1 MGYRFLDDYNPR
13 KETKKKQQNGAL
25 SAPRSGN
32 SLNPFAANNKKP
44 SGAATGGAQTVT
56 AGRTTRGTA
65 LGGSAVTPV
74 QIPKLTVPK
83 LTKATTAQK
92 TAPVKAPQQLKLPT
106 IQAFGAGDYTRAGKA
121 MDRAAKTVK
130 AGAVN
135 AAAGAVEIAG
145 QFRPTTGQQSMGQFS
160 GFGDLGRAVRENRT
174 TGTDINESIRR
185 QEQQRRVR
193 QKQSQQNIFAAA
205 DRLTEKGQQYE
216 REAKQGLG
224 TVGQFLV
231 DMGVTGTQM
240 AGDALV
246 NLILPGGGLAVMG
259 MRSYGQAAGE
269 ARRQGKSEQQQ
280 FLAGLKSAGIEV
292 FTEKMFGAFSKVYGG
307 AAADELVEKL
317 VSKMTGNATG
327 QALLTWIING
337 VGEGVEEVT
346 SDLLNPLADRLLRLD
361 DGKGGIY
368 STEDLAQWG
377 YDFLL
382 GAAMGIVGGSVQLA
396 RGVRQGQAQTAE
408 GRYYDDLRRNGLG
421 SANAAGNARRASAA
435 MGRIMP
441 TGDGAAAVNQLRM
454 PTLTNAQGRTYEQR
468 MAWQQIP
475 ETQRA
480 AFDEA
485 QRIAQRFGAQ
495 VTVNQ
500 QEGVNGSYREG
511 VISLNPNAAN
521 PVRQTLIHELTH
533 HMESSG
539 LYREFS
545 RMAMQYVAE
554 DMGAD
559 VDSLRHAVAADYA
572 QNGVT
577 LDEDGANREIVAKFA
592 EEKLF
597 TDEATVR
604 RLLAEDRNLFQRIYD
619 WIRDALGKLTG
630 TSEENFLREAEKL
643 YAKALREA
651 TAETGRGAQMLF
663 AGVNA
668 RTANMQTLARA
679 EAIEADGMAAEDI
692 RRETGWFRGMD
703 GKWRFEI
710 DDSAMQYD
718 RQGVTQN
725 PDVQR
730 KRQLEEKLLYGQL
743 TQDEANELRALT
755 EATRGVPGPRT
766 LGDYLQHD
774 ALFEA
779 YPELRD
785 AAVVFEKT
793 EPGVNGY
800 YNARTDTIVL
810 SDKLRGAPENTLV
823 HEIQHVIQRAEEF
836 SRGSTPEYW
845 AARDYETGEITQAL
859 EQEYNQVLHGLDS
872 KTRNKYLRY
881 QEVNRMMENLENA
894 EEGTP
899 AAKKYVEL
907 ENISDRLYTELWGI
921 PEFRRLLDLKRQ
933 IDTPKEVYDRFYR
946 NTAGEIEARD
956 AAARRGYNAEQRRQ
970 LRPDLGNEAT
980 VFAEGNG
987 TAYDINPFHRDAVD
1001 QWNQE
1006 GRPEGETFILGSTG
1020 PVLQGLGAIES
1031 DIYMQGDKI
1040 NRILQDHPEMT
1051 LEEIKRLPEILEDPV
1066 LVLKSKGSGRA
1077 GKTSRVVMFGT
1088 VRAQNGQPVM
1098 AVLDLRPYENGFL
1111 VTDMQKVNSS
1121 YTKKN
1126 PADFISSSEVL
1137 YADEKRA
1144 APLLRLTGLTL
1155 TSQQLLQ
1162 NGSVG
1167 SISYAGQDVN
1177 IEGTPFFDM
1186 TDRRQFS
1193 TGRGLNDMA
1202 AEQAGE
1208 NNNSPA
1214 QDAVY
1219 GRQRAGGT
1227 DIPLGVSA
1235 TQESSTIVS
1244 RTGEN
1249 SNPLSEILR
1258 GTKKGRVDA
1267 GEAMQK
1273 IGGEELARALDTGEY
1288 AADADGMLYRVKP
1301 EEHIDQRASYQVG
1314 SRKMNAF
1321 QFDHPELHPYY
1332 AEAAGELLYE
1342 LDNAQP
1348 GGEVIELPGNEP
1360 PFESRYIRTSR
1371 VATDR
1376 IAYLLD
1382 DQRLSY
1388 TDIEKAL
1395 HAIVE
1400 DRGQENFAAAKRVEL
1415 VLDNMLTNG
1424 YRAIYGENV
1433 APNAEYIRLKQDI
1446 PGAEGHQTLQAPRLT
1461 TYEQREAERRANEA
1475 TDRVNRLVNQIDDLT
1490 SAVERQAPTPA
1501 AEATPENTA
1510 RSDYMDALARDENVF
1525 TSDAYT
1531 LADRLYDLQLRRAQQ
1546 QEAPPERPAEQV
1558 AQEDLD
1564 ELAGMFTDQGN
1575 FFASREDRIR
1585 DTENMVADHTVTV
1598 DKTRREKAS
1607 EAWSYFYRKM
1617 VDAGH
1622 SVSKFAEAAGDP
1634 YLYQIYNQARA
1645 SSSAGVSMITDAQTN
1660 VNAQKVGESLNG
1672 IFSPIR
1678 AKGEDYYRT
1687 FQTYLF
1693 DLHNIDRMSLSQNK
1707 EAAVLEATAALNEFD
1722 ANHPEMRTST
1732 EAQLA
1737 RMTENLDPDVAEL
1750 AQEKMRLLRNVN
1762 RADAI
1767 KDKPVFSFDVTADVS
1782 RERARRAAQEHPE
1795 FEEYRQKVR
1804 TYIDNLM
1811 QYRVDSGLMTQA
1823 DADYLKRLYPNYVPT
1838 MRVGADQAGAGRDRN
1853 AVRVGRTVG
1862 RAEGGTANLVPLHEA
1877 LGRQTMKVVRE
1888 GSKNRFGQRL
1898 LDDFVRV
1905 GENSKAARYVQ
1916 EAHEYEH
1923 EFAPDTLDDM
1933 SQEQLTK
1940 DKTLTVFKDG
1950 KLWELT
1956 VDDTMF
1962 DALKALSPDA
1972 TESNAVTRAVRTAN
1986 NLFKALVTGYN
1997 PTFTIRNTVRDLQTA
2012 GLYTRD
2018 AAAFARNYPKALAEI
2033 KNNGEYWQMY
2043 KALGGSF
2050 SSVFDYNTGTVKEPK
2065 GKTAKL
2071 LAKVEALNMTME
2083 QAPRLAEFMS
2093 VVEKGGTSTE
2103 NLADA
2108 LYAAAD
2114 VTVNFG
2120 RAGTLGKV
2128 LNANYVPFLNPGIQG
2143 FDKLIRRVTE
2153 TKGGREWAK
2162 LIVRAAALGVAPTLL
2177 NSLLY
2182 HDDDEWDDLRDS
2194 DKDTNYLFKLG
2205 NGTWLKIP
2213 KGRELSLLGITADRI
2228 GDALRGEKVDLI
2240 ATINTMGNQVAPA
2253 NPLTSNIASA
2263 LFEAQLFDPSSPGRT
2278 WYGGDIENQRLQ
2290 SYAPGQRY
2298 DSSTDI
2304 FSKAVGGAL
2313 GISPKKLNYVLDQ
2326 YSGVVGDF
2334 LLPLLTPQ
2342 AERDPFSKA
2351 FTVDAVN
2358 SNRLSGDFYDEADAL
2373 TYAKNG
2379 GDATAGVVSRF
2390 WSKQQSACGDLY
2402 KQIRDVEASDLSDK
2416 EKRQKTRE
2424 LRAVIN
2430 GIQKNAMAVEDT
2442 YRAAVE
2448 KNLGKGMSADD
2459 AYRAANK
2466 ECFGA
2471 EYALQVYSKDVYEK
2485 AKSARSN
2492 GVSYDDYYTY
2502 YFGTKGLKAT
2512 DDTSVTTQ
2520 KFDWLQSSGMSV
2532 SAQAEI
2538 YFADMASDKV
2548 LQTQAELE
2556 ISSGITAEQFYQY
2569 KVASSGMTRK
2579 AEKMQAINSLD
2590 LTSAQKDAIYY
2601 AEGWAQSTIGQA
2613 PWRGG
2618 YSGGYSGGYASSRG
2632 GEYFSD
2638 GGGYERALA
2647 ALRRRGN
2654 EGQPQIAQ
2662 ATESDGYYRA
2672 LEALR
2677 ARQAGR

>member
-1 MGYRFLDDYNPR
+1 MGYRFLGDYEPQ
-13 KETKKKQQNGAL
+13 KGKKKNGAQT
-25 SAPRSGN
+25 APRSGN
-32 SLNPFAANNKKP
+32 SANPFAANQKKP
-44 SGAATGGAQTVT
+44 SAQATGAAQTAQNV
-56 AGRTTRGTA
+56 RTSRGTA

-74 QIPKLTVPK
+74 QMLKPTAPK
-83 LTKATTAQK
+83 LTKVSTPVQK
-92 TAPVKAPQQLKLPT
+92 TTQVQGQQLKLPN
-106 IQAFGAGDYTRAGKA
+106 IQAFGAGDYSRAGKTL
-121 MDRAAKTVK
+121 DRAAKAVK
-130 AGAVN
+130 AGALN
-135 AAAGAVEIAG
+135 SAGGFTEIAA
-145 QFRPTTGQQSMGQFS
+145 QFHPTTGEQSMGQFS
-160 GFGDLGRAVRENRT
+160 GFGDLGRAVRENREK
-174 TGTDINESIRR
+174 GTDINASIRQ
-185 QEQQRRVR
+185 QEEQRRAQR
-193 QKQSQQNIFAAA
+193 KQSQQKVFAAA

-216 REAKQGLG
+216 QEAKQGLG

-240 AGDALV
+240 AGDAIANLV
-246 NLILPGGGLAVMG
+246 LPGSGLAMMG

-269 ARRQGKSEQQQ
+269 ARKAGKSEQQQ

-307 AAADELVEKL
+307 AAADELIEKL
-317 VSKMTGNATG
+317 VGKMTGNMTG
-327 QALLTWIING
+327 QALLTWMING

-346 SDLLNPLADRLLRLD
+346 SDLLNPLADRLLGLD
-361 DGKGGIY
+361 DGTGPIW
-368 STEDLAQWG
+368 SVDDLAQWG

-382 GAAMGIVGGSVQLA
+382 GTAMGIVGGGTQLT
-396 RGVRQGQAQTAE
+396 RGVQQGRAQTAE
-408 GRYYDDLRRNGLG
+408 SRYYDDLLRNGLG
-421 SANAAGNARRASAA
+421 SAAAAKNARRASAA

-441 TGDGAAAVNQLRM
+441 ARDGLRM
-454 PTLTNAQGRTYEQR
+454 PQLTTYEQRQAEETQYSIRNTRTMPWNTQINSYFSGKLKSSDSLYLGTTGTDAASKLGVVDAPLYLPTSVITKAERDSRGSRSAHSLERGDILALDEELRNSAAVVYNPTRQSMVYLTTGKVSGKPLVVTAQVNTNLFGENAHKVTSIHNRESVAGLLQNLGADAVVLIKNNSELNRLLPGTEIQSLQLLANVELANNTVPQAQESVNRLKMPQLTDEQGRTYEER
-468 MAWQQIP
+468 VAWQQIP

-485 QRIAQRFGAQ
+485 QRIAQRFGAR
-495 VTVNQ
+495 VVVSQ
-500 QEGVNGSYREG
+500 QEGVNGSYRDG
-511 VISLNPNAAN
+511 VISLNPYAVN

-539 LYREFS
+539 LYGEF
-545 RMAMQYVAE
+545 RDMALRYVAE
-554 DMGAD
+554 NMGAD
-559 VDSLRHAVAADYA
+559 VDSVRQAVMADYA
-572 QNGVT
+572 RNGVA
-577 LDEDGANREIVAKFA
+577 LDEDGATREIVAKFA

-619 WIRDALGKLTG
+619 WIRDMAGRLTG
-630 TSEENFLREAEKL
+630 TSEESFLRSAERL
-643 YAKALREA
+643 YAKALRET
-651 TAETGRGAQMLF
+651 TAETGRGTQMLF
-663 AGVNA
+663 AGENA
-668 RTANMQTLARA
+668 RTANMQTLNRA
-679 EAIEADGMAAEDI
+679 QALEAGGAAAEDI

-710 DDSAMQYD
+710 DDSSMEYRAGGDARLLEESGYRRLD
-718 RQGVTQN
+718 ELTEKWVRNAEGRGEPLTAEELAESE
-725 PDVQR
+725 
-730 KRQLEEKLLYGQL
+730 QLESEYFDRVWTDEKY
-743 TQDEANELRALT
+743 ELADFLR
-755 EATRGVPGPRT
+755 
-766 LGDYLQHD
+766 HSS
-774 ALFEA
+774 LFEA
-779 YPELRD
+779 YPQLRH
-785 AAVVFEKT
+785 ASLVFEKT

-810 SDKLRGAPENTLV
+810 SDKLRGAPESTLV
-823 HEIQHVIQRAEEF
+823 HEIQHLIQRTEGFA
-836 SRGSTPEYW
+836 RGSTPEYW
-845 AARDYETGEITQAL
+845 AARDYETGEIIQAL
-859 EQEYNQVLHGLDS
+859 EQEYNQVLRSLDS
-872 KTRNKYLRY
+872 KTLNKYLRY
-881 QEVNRMMENLENA
+881 QEVNRAMENLESA

-899 AAKKYVEL
+899 AAEKYVQL
-907 ENISDRLYTELWGI
+907 DRISDQLYMELWDI
-921 PEFRRLLDLKRQ
+921 PEFKRLLDLKRQ
-933 IDTPKEVYDRFYR
+933 IDTPREVYDRFYR

-956 AAARRGYNAEQRRQ
+956 AATRRNYSAEQRR
-970 LRPDLGNEAT
+970 LRMPNLGNANT

-987 TAYDINPFHRDAVD
+987 TAYDINPFRRKAAQLSAIQQSNPFDPSLGAHTWIRSEGDILTYQEAIDNFGGVD
-1001 QWNQE
+1001 DVTPDFRAQDVQAALDSGYVTVYSSYPIEQGTFVTPSRMEAQSYAGE
-1006 GRPEGETFILGSTG
+1006 GRVYSKQVPLSDVAWLDEVQGQYTG
-1020 PVLQGLGAIES
+1020 PVEQVQ
-1031 DIYMQGDKI
+1031 Y
-1040 NRILQDHPEMT
+1040 
-1051 LEEIKRLPEILEDPV
+1051 
-1066 LVLKSKGSGRA
+1066 
-1077 GKTSRVVMFGT
+1077 
-1088 VRAQNGQPVM
+1088 
-1098 AVLDLRPYENGFL
+1098 
-1111 VTDMQKVNSS
+1111 
-1121 YTKKN
+1121 
-1126 PADFISSSEVL
+1126 
-1137 YADEKRA
+1137 
-1144 APLLRLTGLTL
+1144 
-1155 TSQQLLQ
+1155 
-1162 NGSVG
+1162 
-1167 SISYAGQDVN
+1167 
-1177 IEGTPFFDM
+1177 
-1186 TDRRQFS
+1186 S
-1193 TGRGLNDMA
+1193 TGRGL
-1202 AEQAGE
+1202 
-1208 NNNSPA
+1208 
-1214 QDAVY
+1214 
-1219 GRQRAGGT
+1219 
-1227 DIPLGVSA
+1227 
-1235 TQESSTIVS
+1235 
-1244 RTGEN
+1244 
-1249 SNPLSEILR
+1249 
-1258 GTKKGRVDA
+1258 
-1267 GEAMQK
+1267 
-1273 IGGEELARALDTGEY
+1273 
-1288 AADADGMLYRVKP
+1288 
-1301 EEHIDQRASYQVG
+1301 
-1314 SRKMNAF
+1314 
-1321 QFDHPELHPYY
+1321 
-1332 AEAAGELLYE
+1332 
-1342 LDNAQP
+1342 
-1348 GGEVIELPGNEP
+1348 
-1360 PFESRYIRTSR
+1360 
-1371 VATDR
+1371 
-1376 IAYLLD
+1376 
-1382 DQRLSY
+1382 
-1388 TDIEKAL
+1388 
-1395 HAIVE
+1395 
-1400 DRGQENFAAAKRVEL
+1400 
-1415 VLDNMLTNG
+1415 
-1424 YRAIYGENV
+1424 
-1433 APNAEYIRLKQDI
+1433 
-1446 PGAEGHQTLQAPRLT
+1446 
-1461 TYEQREAERRANEA
+1461 
-1475 TDRVNRLVNQIDDLT
+1475 DDLAG
-1490 SAVERQAPTPA
+1490 S
-1501 AEATPENTA
+1501 
-1510 RSDYMDALARDENVF
+1510 SDYLDALARDENMF

-1558 AQEDLD
+1558 AREDLD
-1564 ELAGMFTDQGN
+1564 EIAEMFTDQGN

-1585 DTENMVADHTVTV
+1585 ETENMVTDHTIEVG
-1598 DKTRREKAS
+1598 KSGKEKAT

-1622 SVSKFAEAAGDP
+1622 SVDKFAKAAGDP

-1672 IFSPIR
+1672 VFSPIR
-1678 AKGEDYYRT
+1678 AKGEDYYRA
-1687 FQTYLF
+1687 FQLYMF

-1737 RMTENLDPDVAEL
+1737 RMTESLDPDVAEL
-1750 AQEKMRLLRNVN
+1750 ARERMQLLRNIN
-1762 RADAI
+1762 KADAI

-1782 RERARRAAQEHPE
+1782 QERARRAVQEHPE
-1795 FEEYRQKVR
+1795 FEQYRQQVR

-1838 MRVGADQAGAGRDRN
+1838 MRKGGEQTGTGRDRN
-1853 AVRVGRTVG
+1853 AVRIGRTVG
-1862 RAEGGTANLVPLHEA
+1862 RAEGGTADLVPLHEA

-1905 GENSKAARYVQ
+1905 GENSPAARYVQ

-1923 EFAPDTLDDM
+1923 EFTPDTLDDM
-1933 SQEQLTK
+1933 SREQLTK

-1972 TESNAVTRAVRTAN
+1972 AESNAVTRTIRTAN

-2018 AAAFARNYPKALAEI
+2018 AVAFARNYPKALAEI

-2065 GKTAKL
+2065 GRTAKL
-2071 LAKVEALNMTME
+2071 MAKIEALNMAME
-2083 QAPRLAEFMS
+2083 QAPRLAEFMG

-2120 RAGTLGKV
+2120 RSGTLGKV

-2162 LIVRAAALGVAPTLL
+2162 LAVRAVALGVAPTLL

-2228 GDALRGEKVDLI
+2228 GDVIRGDDVDLI

-2342 AERDPFSKA
+2342 AERGMFSKA
-2351 FTVDAVN
+2351 FTVDAVT
-2358 SNRLSGDFYDEADAL
+2358 SNRLSGDFYDESDAL

-2379 GDATAGVVSRF
+2379 GDETAAVVSRF
-2390 WSKQQSACGDLY
+2390 WSKQQSACSDLY
-2402 KQIRDVEASDLSDK
+2402 KQIREVEASDLSDR

-2424 LRAVIN
+2424 LKALVN

-2448 KNLGKGMSADD
+2448 KNLQKGMDTDD
-2459 AYRAANK
+2459 AYRTANK
-2466 ECFGA
+2466 DCFGA

-2485 AKSARSN
+2485 AKNAKSN

-2520 KFDWLQSSGMSV
+2520 KFAFLQSSGMDLTS
-2532 SAQAEI
+2532 QAEI

-2569 KVASSGMTRK
+2569 KVASSGMTKK
-2579 AEKMQAINSLD
+2579 AEKMQAINSLN

-2618 YSGGYSGGYASSRG
+2618 YSGGYTASGSGSGGNP
-2632 GEYFSD
+2632 FT
-2638 GGGYERALA
+2638 RA
-2647 ALRRRGN
+2647 RTGSN
-2654 EGQPQIAQ
+2654 PF
-2662 ATESDGYYRA
+2662 
-2672 LEALR
+2672 LR
-2677 ARQAGR
+2677 ARGAANTGGTAQNPFTRARSQNSGQTVQNNPFLRARGNG

>member
-1 MGYRFLDDYNPR
+1 MGYRFLGDYEPQ
-13 KETKKKQQNGAL
+13 KGKKKNGAQT
-25 SAPRSGN
+25 APRSGN
-32 SLNPFAANNKKP
+32 SVNPFAANQKKP
-44 SGAATGGAQTVT
+44 SAQATGAAQTAQNV
-56 AGRTTRGTA
+56 RTSRGTA

-74 QIPKLTVPK
+74 QMLKPTAPK
-83 LTKATTAQK
+83 LTKVSTPVQK
-92 TAPVKAPQQLKLPT
+92 TTPVQSQQLKLPN
-106 IQAFGAGDYTRAGKA
+106 IQAFGAGDYSRAGKTL
-121 MDRAAKTVK
+121 DRAAKAVK
-130 AGAVN
+130 AGALN
-135 AAAGAVEIAG
+135 SAAGFTEIAA
-145 QFRPTTGQQSMGQFS
+145 QFHPTTGEQSMGQFS
-160 GFGDLGRAVRENRT
+160 GFGDLGRAVRENREK
-174 TGTDINESIRR
+174 GTDINASIRK
-185 QEQQRRVR
+185 QEEQRRAQR
-193 QKQSQQNIFAAA
+193 KQSQQKMFAAA

-216 REAKQGLG
+216 QEAKKGLG

-240 AGDALV
+240 AGDAIANLV
-246 NLILPGGGLAVMG
+246 LPGSGLAMMG

-269 ARRQGKSEQQQ
+269 ARKAGKSEQQQ

-307 AAADELVEKL
+307 AAADELIEKL
-317 VSKMTGNATG
+317 VGKMTGNMTG
-327 QALLTWIING
+327 QALLTWMING

-346 SDLLNPLADRLLRLD
+346 SDLLNPLADRLLGLD
-361 DGKGGIY
+361 DGTGPIWPVD
-368 STEDLAQWG
+368 DLAQWG

-382 GAAMGIVGGSVQLA
+382 GTAMGIVGGGTQLA
-396 RGVRQGQAQTAE
+396 RGVQQGRAQTAE
-408 GRYYDDLRRNGLG
+408 SRYYDDLLRNGLG
-421 SANAAGNARRASAA
+421 SAAAAENARRASDA
-435 MGRIMP
+435 MGRVMP
-441 TGDGAAAVNQLRM
+441 ARDGLRM
-454 PTLTNAQGRTYEQR
+454 PQLTTYEQRQAANQQADTLYIRKRRTRKSQDTMPDAVESAAPVINVRDELPLSSSFANTNVPQSGTGVNTQGMQNGGEYAANRLRMPQLTDEQGRTYEER
-468 MAWQQIP
+468 VAWQQIP
-475 ETQRA
+475 EAQRA

-485 QRIAQRFGAQ
+485 QRIAQRFGAR
-495 VTVNQ
+495 VVVSQ
-500 QEGVNGSYREG
+500 QEGVNGSYRDG
-511 VISLNPNAAN
+511 VISLNPYAVN

-539 LYREFS
+539 LYGEF
-545 RMAMQYVAE
+545 RDMALRYVAE
-554 DMGAD
+554 NMGAD
-559 VDSLRHAVAADYA
+559 VNSVRQAVMTDYA
-572 QNGVT
+572 RSGVA
-577 LDEDGANREIVAKFA
+577 LDEDGATREIVAKFA

-597 TDEATVR
+597 TDETTVR

-619 WIRDALGKLTG
+619 WIRDMAGRLTG
-630 TSEENFLREAEKL
+630 TSEESFLRSAEKL
-643 YAKALREA
+643 YAKALRET
-651 TAETGRGAQMLF
+651 TAETGRGTQMLF
-663 AGVNA
+663 AGENA
-668 RTANMQTLARA
+668 RTANMQTLNRA
-679 EAIEADGMAAEDI
+679 QALEAGGAAAEDI

-710 DDSAMQYD
+710 DDSAMEYRAD
-718 RQGVTQN
+718 GDARL
-725 PDVQR
+725 
-730 KRQLEEKLLYGQL
+730 LEESGYRRL
-743 TQDEANELRALT
+743 DELT
-755 EATRGVPGPRT
+755 EKWVRNAEGRGEPLTAEELAENERLENEYFDRAWEEKYELADFLRHSG
-766 LGDYLQHD
+766 
-774 ALFEA
+774 LFEA
-779 YPELRD
+779 YPKLRHTSL
-785 AAVVFEKT
+785 VFERT
-793 EPGVNGY
+793 DSGVNGY

-810 SDKLRGAPENTLV
+810 SDKLRGAPESTLV
-823 HEIQHVIQRAEEF
+823 HEIQHVIQRAEGF

-845 AARDYETGEITQAL
+845 AARDYETGEITQSL
-859 EQEYNQVLHGLDS
+859 EQEYNQVLRGLDS
-872 KTRNKYLRY
+872 KTLNKYLRY
-881 QEVNRMMENLENA
+881 QEVNRAMENLENA

-899 AAKKYVEL
+899 AAEKYVQL
-907 ENISDRLYTELWGI
+907 DRISDQLYMELWDI
-921 PEFRRLLDLKRQ
+921 PEFKRLLDLKRQ
-933 IDTPKEVYDRFYR
+933 IDTPREVYDRFYR

-956 AAARRGYNAEQRRQ
+956 AANRRGYDAEQRR
-970 LRPDLGNEAT
+970 LRMPNLGNANT
-980 VFAEGNG
+980 VFVEGAVSESLSGNVARIETGANG
-987 TAYDINPFHRDAVD
+987 MRYWNDQAYRARAAGRNVMSDYGHAMFADDPSHVEAYGSDYYSVFLSDLTDINDLKPRIAEQWEQDKARGMLPYDVEQTLGELDGTQVAEAFDPVDIVDGANAWDNGELMTWAFRSGVFDDVDGVKTADGAVVWNEGLVRKTAVD
-1001 QWNQE
+1001 GDLFGNDTHM
-1006 GRPEGETFILGSTG
+1006 GRT
-1020 PVLQGLGAIES
+1020 Q
-1031 DIYMQGDKI
+1031 Y
-1040 NRILQDHPEMT
+1040 
-1051 LEEIKRLPEILEDPV
+1051 
-1066 LVLKSKGSGRA
+1066 
-1077 GKTSRVVMFGT
+1077 
-1088 VRAQNGQPVM
+1088 
-1098 AVLDLRPYENGFL
+1098 
-1111 VTDMQKVNSS
+1111 
-1121 YTKKN
+1121 
-1126 PADFISSSEVL
+1126 
-1137 YADEKRA
+1137 
-1144 APLLRLTGLTL
+1144 
-1155 TSQQLLQ
+1155 
-1162 NGSVG
+1162 
-1167 SISYAGQDVN
+1167 
-1177 IEGTPFFDM
+1177 
-1186 TDRRQFS
+1186 S
-1193 TGRGLNDMA
+1193 TGR
-1202 AEQAGE
+1202 
-1208 NNNSPA
+1208 
-1214 QDAVY
+1214 
-1219 GRQRAGGT
+1219 R
-1227 DIPLGVSA
+1227 
-1235 TQESSTIVS
+1235 
-1244 RTGEN
+1244 
-1249 SNPLSEILR
+1249 
-1258 GTKKGRVDA
+1258 
-1267 GEAMQK
+1267 
-1273 IGGEELARALDTGEY
+1273 
-1288 AADADGMLYRVKP
+1288 
-1301 EEHIDQRASYQVG
+1301 
-1314 SRKMNAF
+1314 
-1321 QFDHPELHPYY
+1321 
-1332 AEAAGELLYE
+1332 
-1342 LDNAQP
+1342 
-1348 GGEVIELPGNEP
+1348 
-1360 PFESRYIRTSR
+1360 
-1371 VATDR
+1371 
-1376 IAYLLD
+1376 LD
-1382 DQRLSY
+1382 DLAGS
-1388 TDIEKAL
+1388 
-1395 HAIVE
+1395 
-1400 DRGQENFAAAKRVEL
+1400 
-1415 VLDNMLTNG
+1415 
-1424 YRAIYGENV
+1424 
-1433 APNAEYIRLKQDI
+1433 
-1446 PGAEGHQTLQAPRLT
+1446 
-1461 TYEQREAERRANEA
+1461 
-1475 TDRVNRLVNQIDDLT
+1475 
-1490 SAVERQAPTPA
+1490 
-1501 AEATPENTA
+1501 
-1510 RSDYMDALARDENVF
+1510 SDYMDALARDENMF

-1558 AQEDLD
+1558 AREDLD
-1564 ELAGMFTDQGN
+1564 EIAEMFTDQGN

-1585 DTENMVADHTVTV
+1585 ETENMVTDHTIEVG
-1598 DKTRREKAS
+1598 KSRKEKAT

-1622 SVSKFAEAAGDP
+1622 SVDKFAKAAGDP

-1672 IFSPIR
+1672 VFSPIR
-1678 AKGEDYYRT
+1678 AKGEDYYRA
-1687 FQTYLF
+1687 FQLYMF

-1737 RMTENLDPDVAEL
+1737 RMTESLDPDVAEL
-1750 AQEKMRLLRNVN
+1750 ARERMQLLRNIN
-1762 RADAI
+1762 KADAI

-1782 RERARRAAQEHPE
+1782 QERARRAVQEHPE
-1795 FEEYRQKVR
+1795 FEQYRQQVR

-1838 MRVGADQAGAGRDRN
+1838 MRKGGEQTGTGRDRN
-1853 AVRVGRTVG
+1853 AVRIGRTVG
-1862 RAEGGTANLVPLHEA
+1862 RAEGGTADLVPLHEA

-1905 GENSKAARYVQ
+1905 GENSPAARYVQ

-1923 EFAPDTLDDM
+1923 EFTPDTLDDM
-1933 SQEQLTK
+1933 SREQLTK

-1972 TESNAVTRAVRTAN
+1972 AESNAVTRTIRTAN

-2018 AAAFARNYPKALAEI
+2018 AVAFARNYPKALAEI

-2065 GKTAKL
+2065 GRTAKL
-2071 LAKVEALNMTME
+2071 MAKIEALNMAME
-2083 QAPRLAEFMS
+2083 QAPRLAEFMG

-2120 RAGTLGKV
+2120 RSGTLGKV

-2162 LIVRAAALGVAPTLL
+2162 LAVRAVALGVAPTLL

-2228 GDALRGEKVDLI
+2228 GDVIRGDDVDLI

-2342 AERDPFSKA
+2342 AERGMFSKA
-2351 FTVDAVN
+2351 FTVDAVT
-2358 SNRLSGDFYDEADAL
+2358 SNRLSGDFYDESDAL

-2379 GDATAGVVSRF
+2379 GDETAAVVSRF
-2390 WSKQQSACGDLY
+2390 WSKQQSACSDLY
-2402 KQIRDVEASDLSDK
+2402 KQIREVEASDLSDR

-2424 LRAVIN
+2424 LKALVN

-2448 KNLGKGMSADD
+2448 KNLQKGMDTDD
-2459 AYRAANK
+2459 AYRTANK
-2466 ECFGA
+2466 DCFGA

-2485 AKSARSN
+2485 AKNAKSN

-2520 KFDWLQSSGMSV
+2520 KFAFLQSSGMDLTS
-2532 SAQAEI
+2532 QAEI

-2569 KVASSGMTRK
+2569 KVASSGMTKK
-2579 AEKMQAINSLD
+2579 AEKMQAINSLN

-2618 YSGGYSGGYASSRG
+2618 YSGGYTSSGTGGNPFTRARTGSNPFLRTSSGTANIG
-2632 GEYFSD
+2632 GTAQNPFT
-2638 GGGYERALA
+2638 RA
-2647 ALRRRGN
+2647 RSQN
-2654 EGQPQIAQ
+2654 SGQTVQSNPF
-2662 ATESDGYYRA
+2662 
-2672 LEALR
+2672 LR
-2677 ARQAGR
+2677 ARGNG

>member
-1 MGYRFLDDYNPR
+1 MGYRFLDDYDPR

-44 SGAATGGAQTVT
+44 SGTPAGGAQTAA

-74 QIPKLTVPK
+74 RMPKLTVPK
-83 LTKATTAQK
+83 LIKTTTAQK

-121 MDRAAKTVK
+121 MDRAAKASDRAAKTM
-130 AGAVN
+130 
-135 AAAGAVEIAG
+135 AAGASHFGSALAEMFGAAT
-145 QFRPTTGQQSMGQFS
+145 PTTGQQSMGQFS
-160 GFGDLGRAVRENRT
+160 GFGDLGRAVRENRAN
-174 TGTDINESIRR
+174 GTDINESIRR
-185 QEQQRRVR
+185 QEQRRRVR

-246 NLILPGGGLAVMG
+246 NLILPGGGLAMMG

-269 ARRQGKSEQQQ
+269 ARRQGKNEQQQ

-327 QALLTWIING
+327 QALLTWIVNG

-408 GRYYDDLRRNGLG
+408 GRYYGDLRRNGPG
-421 SANAAGNARRASAA
+421 SANAADNARRASAA

-441 TGDGAAAVNQLRM
+441 TGDGMTVNQLRV
-454 PTLTNAQGRTYEQR
+454 PTLTDAQGRTYEQR

-495 VTVNQ
+495 VTVSQ
-500 QEGVNGSYREG
+500 QEGANGSYREG
-511 VISLNPNAAN
+511 VISLNPNAVN

-539 LYREFS
+539 LYSEFS

-559 VDSLRHAVAADYA
+559 VDSLRQAVVTDYA

-592 EEKLF
+592 EERLF
-597 TDEATVR
+597 TDGATVR

-651 TAETGRGAQMLF
+651 TAETGRGTQMLF

-679 EAIEADGMAAEDI
+679 EALEAGGMAAEDI

-710 DDSAMQYD
+710 DDSAMRYD

-730 KRQLEEKLLYGQL
+730 KHQLEEKLLYGQL
-743 TQDEANELRALT
+743 TQEEANELRALT

-766 LGDYLQHD
+766 LGDYIRHD

-779 YPELRD
+779 YPELRN
-785 AAVVFEKT
+785 AAVVFEET
-793 EPGVNGY
+793 EPGTNGY
-800 YNARTDTIVL
+800 YNAGQNTIVL
-810 SDKLRGAPENTLV
+810 NSKLRRAPESTLV
-823 HEIQHVIQRAEEF
+823 HEIQHVIQRAEGF

-845 AARDYETGEITQAL
+845 AARDYETGEVTQSL
-859 EQEYNQVLHGLDS
+859 DWDYDRVLRSLDS
-872 KTRNKYLRY
+872 ETRNKYLRY

-899 AAKKYVEL
+899 AAEKYVQL
-907 ENISDRLYTELWGI
+907 DRISDQLYTELWDI
-921 PEFRRLLDLKRQ
+921 PEFKRLLDLKRQ
-933 IDTPKEVYDRFYR
+933 IDTPREVYDRFYR

-956 AAARRGYNAEQRRQ
+956 AANRRSYSAEQRR
-970 LRPDLGNEAT
+970 LRMPNLGNANT

-987 TAYDINPFHRDAVD
+987 TAYDINPFRRKAAQLSAIQQSNPFDPSLGAHTWIRSEGDILTYQEAIDNFGGVD
-1001 QWNQE
+1001 DVTPDFRAQDVQAALDSGYVTVYSSYPIEQGTFVTPSRMEAQSYAGE
-1006 GRPEGETFILGSTG
+1006 GRVYSKQVPLSDVAWLDEVQGQYTG
-1020 PVLQGLGAIES
+1020 PVGQ
-1031 DIYMQGDKI
+1031 
-1040 NRILQDHPEMT
+1040 
-1051 LEEIKRLPEILEDPV
+1051 
-1066 LVLKSKGSGRA
+1066 
-1077 GKTSRVVMFGT
+1077 
-1088 VRAQNGQPVM
+1088 AQ
-1098 AVLDLRPYENGFL
+1098 Y
-1111 VTDMQKVNSS
+1111 
-1121 YTKKN
+1121 
-1126 PADFISSSEVL
+1126 
-1137 YADEKRA
+1137 
-1144 APLLRLTGLTL
+1144 
-1155 TSQQLLQ
+1155 
-1162 NGSVG
+1162 
-1167 SISYAGQDVN
+1167 
-1177 IEGTPFFDM
+1177 
-1186 TDRRQFS
+1186 S
-1193 TGRGLNDMA
+1193 TGRGLDDIT

-1219 GRQRAGGT
+1219 SRQRAGGT
-1227 DIPLGVSA
+1227 DIPLGISA
-1235 TQESSTIVS
+1235 TQESGTIVS
-1244 RTGEN
+1244 RAGEN
-1249 SNPLSEILR
+1249 SNPLSEILQ

-1360 PFESRYIRTSR
+1360 PFEPRYIRTSR

-1400 DRGQENFAAAKRVEL
+1400 DKGQENFAAAKRVEL
-1415 VLDNMLTNG
+1415 VLDSMLTNG
-1424 YRAIYGENV
+1424 YRAIYGESV
-1433 APNAEYIRLKQDI
+1433 APNAEYIRLKQEI
-1446 PGAEGHQTLQAPRLT
+1446 PGAEGRQTLQAPRLT
-1461 TYEQREAERRANEA
+1461 TYEQREAERRGNE
-1475 TDRVNRLVNQIDDLT
+1475 TPNRVDRLVNQIDDLT
-1490 SAVERQAPTPA
+1490 AAAERAPSPA
-1501 AEATPENTA
+1501 AEAAPENA
-1510 RSDYMDALARDENVF
+1510 AHSDYMDALARDENVF

-1585 DTENMVADHTVTV
+1585 NTENMVADHTVTA

-1622 SVSKFAEAAGDP
+1622 SISKFAEAAGDP

-1660 VNAQKVGESLNG
+1660 VNAQRVGESLNG

-1678 AKGEDYYRT
+1678 ARGEDYYRT

-1722 ANHPEMRTST
+1722 ANHPEMCTST

-1737 RMTENLDPDVAEL
+1737 RMTESLDPDVAEL

-1838 MRVGADQAGAGRDRN
+1838 MRVGTDQAGAGRDRN

-1923 EFAPDTLDDM
+1923 EFAPDAMDDM

-1940 DKTLTVFKDG
+1940 DKTLTVFKEG

-2018 AAAFARNYPKALAEI
+2018 AAAFVRNYPKALTEI

-2050 SSVFDYNTGTVKEPK
+2050 SSVFDYNTGTVREPK

-2153 TKGGREWAK
+2153 TKGGKEWAK

-2358 SNRLSGDFYDEADAL
+2358 SNRLGGDFYDEADAL

-2379 GDATAGVVSRF
+2379 GDKTAGVVSRF
-2390 WSKQQSACGDLY
+2390 WSKQQSACADLY

-2424 LRAVIN
+2424 LKAVIN
-2430 GIQKNAMAVEDT
+2430 GIQKNAMAVEET

-2448 KNLGKGMSADD
+2448 KNLQKGMDADD

-2466 ECFGA
+2466 ECFGS

-2485 AKSARSN
+2485 AESARSN

-2618 YSGGYSGGYASSRG
+2618 HSGGYAG
-2632 GEYFSD
+2632 GYAS
-2638 GGGYERALA
+2638 GGGGNPF
-2647 ALRRRGN
+2647 LRGSGTFSTASTGKGN
-2654 EGQPQIAQ
+2654 PFLKGAGQGTSQTVKSNPF
-2662 ATESDGYYRA
+2662 
-2672 LEALR
+2672 LR
-2677 ARQAGR
+2677 

>member
-1 MGYRFLDDYNPR
+1 MGYRFLDDYDPQ
-13 KETKKKQQNGAL
+13 KEKEKKKKQQNGAL

-32 SLNPFAANNKKP
+32 SANPFAANSNNKKQ
-44 SGAATGGAQTVT
+44 AAQPARATQTT
-56 AGRTTRGTA
+56 QNTRTTRGTA
-65 LGGSAVTPV
+65 LGGSVTTPV
-74 QIPKLTVPK
+74 QLPKQVTAPK
-83 LTKATTAQK
+83 LTKTTAAPIRK
-92 TAPVKAPQQLKLPT
+92 TTAPQQLKLPT
-106 IQAFGAGDYTRAGKA
+106 IQAFGAGDYSRAGKA
-121 MDRAAKTVK
+121 MDRAAKTIA
-130 AGAVN
+130 AGAMG
-135 AAAGAVEIAG
+135 AAAGGAEIAG
-145 QFRPTTGQQSMGQFS
+145 QFRPTTGQQSLGQFS
-160 GFGDLGRAVRENRT
+160 GFGDLGRAVRENQT
-174 TGTDINESIRR
+174 KGTDINESIRQ
-185 QEQQRRVR
+185 QEQQRRAR
-193 QKQSQQNIFAAA
+193 QKLSQQKIFGAA
-205 DRLTEKGQQYE
+205 DRLTDRGQRYE

-240 AGDALV
+240 AGDMLA
-246 NLILPGGGLAVMG
+246 NLILPGSGLAMMG

-269 ARRQGKSEQQQ
+269 ARREGRSEQQQ

-292 FTEKMFGAFSKVYGG
+292 FTEKMFGAFSKIYGG
-307 AAADELVEKL
+307 AAADELIEKMVGKL
-317 VSKMTGNATG
+317 TGNATG
-327 QALLTWIING
+327 QALLTWMVNA

-346 SDLLNPLADRLLRLD
+346 SDLLNPLADRLLGLD
-361 DGKGGIY
+361 DGKGPIW
-368 STEDLAQWG
+368 SVDDLAQWG

-382 GAAMGIVGGSVQLA
+382 GTAMGTLGGGTQLV
-396 RGVRQGQAQTAE
+396 RGVRQGRAQTAE
-408 GRYYDDLRRNGLG
+408 SRYYDDLRRNGLG
-421 SANAAGNARRASAA
+421 SAAAAENARRASDA

-441 TGDGAAAVNQLRM
+441 RTDGLRM
-454 PTLTNAQGRTYEQR
+454 PQLTDEQGRTYEQR
-468 MAWQQIP
+468 VAWQQVP

-485 QRIAQRFGAQ
+485 QRIAQRFGARI
-495 VTVNQ
+495 VVSQ
-500 QEGVNGSYREG
+500 QAGVNGSYRDG

-521 PVRQTLIHELTH
+521 PVRQTLVHELTH

-539 LYREFS
+539 LYDDFRDK
-545 RMAMQYVAE
+545 ALQYVA
-554 DMGAD
+554 DNMGAD
-559 VDSLRHAVAADYA
+559 VDSMRQAVMADYA
-572 QNGVT
+572 RSGVT
-577 LDEDGANREIVAKFA
+577 LDEDGATREIVAKFA

-604 RLLAEDRNLFQRIYD
+604 RLLAEDRSLFQRIYD
-619 WIRDALGKLTG
+619 WILDALNKLTG
-630 TSEENFLREAEKL
+630 TSEESFLREAERL
-643 YAKALREA
+643 YAKALRET
-651 TAETGRGAQMLF
+651 TAETGRGTQMLF
-663 AGVNA
+663 AGENA
-668 RTANMQTLARA
+668 RTANMQTLNRA
-679 EAIEADGMAAEDI
+679 QALEAGGAAAEDI

-710 DDSAMQYD
+710 DDSAMEYRAGGD
-718 RQGVTQN
+718 ARL
-725 PDVQR
+725 
-730 KRQLEEKLLYGQL
+730 LEESGYRRL
-743 TQDEANELRALT
+743 DELT
-755 EATRGVPGPRT
+755 EKWVRNAEGRGEPLTAEELAESERLENEYFDRT
-766 LGDYLQHD
+766 WAEKYELADFLRHSG
-774 ALFEA
+774 LFEA
-779 YPELRD
+779 YPKLRHTSL
-785 AAVVFEKT
+785 VFERT
-793 EPGVNGY
+793 DPGINGY
-800 YNARTDTIVL
+800 YNAGTDTIVL
-810 SDKLRGAPENTLV
+810 NDKLQGAPESTLV
-823 HEIQHVIQRAEEF
+823 HEIQHVIQRAEGF

-845 AARDYETGEITQAL
+845 AARDYETGEITRSL
-859 EQEYNQVLHGLDS
+859 DRDYDQVLRSLDS
-872 KTRNKYLRY
+872 ETRNKYLRY
-881 QEVNRMMENLENA
+881 QEVNRAMENLENA

-899 AAKKYVEL
+899 AAEKYVQL
-907 ENISDRLYTELWGI
+907 DRISDQLYMELWDI
-921 PEFRRLLDLKRQ
+921 PEFKRLLDLKRQ
-933 IDTPKEVYDRFYR
+933 IDTPREVYDRFYR
-946 NTAGEIEARD
+946 NTSGEIEARD
-956 AAARRGYNAEQRRQ
+956 AAARRSYNAEQRRLRMPQ
-970 LRPDLGNEAT
+970 LGDANT
-980 VFAEGNG
+980 VFADGNG

-1001 QWNQE
+1001 QWNRE

-1077 GKTSRVVMFGT
+1077 WKTSRVVMFGT

-1144 APLLRLTGLTL
+1144 APLLRLTGLTIA
-1155 TSQQLLQ
+1155 SQQLLQ

-1167 SISYAGQDVN
+1167 SISYAGRDVN
-1177 IEGTPFFDM
+1177 IEGTPFSDM
-1186 TDRRQFS
+1186 TGDRTQLS
-1193 TGRGLNDMA
+1193 TGRGL
-1202 AEQAGE
+1202 
-1208 NNNSPA
+1208 
-1214 QDAVY
+1214 
-1219 GRQRAGGT
+1219 
-1227 DIPLGVSA
+1227 
-1235 TQESSTIVS
+1235 
-1244 RTGEN
+1244 
-1249 SNPLSEILR
+1249 
-1258 GTKKGRVDA
+1258 
-1267 GEAMQK
+1267 
-1273 IGGEELARALDTGEY
+1273 
-1288 AADADGMLYRVKP
+1288 
-1301 EEHIDQRASYQVG
+1301 
-1314 SRKMNAF
+1314 
-1321 QFDHPELHPYY
+1321 
-1332 AEAAGELLYE
+1332 
-1342 LDNAQP
+1342 
-1348 GGEVIELPGNEP
+1348 
-1360 PFESRYIRTSR
+1360 
-1371 VATDR
+1371 
-1376 IAYLLD
+1376 
-1382 DQRLSY
+1382 
-1388 TDIEKAL
+1388 
-1395 HAIVE
+1395 
-1400 DRGQENFAAAKRVEL
+1400 
-1415 VLDNMLTNG
+1415 
-1424 YRAIYGENV
+1424 
-1433 APNAEYIRLKQDI
+1433 
-1446 PGAEGHQTLQAPRLT
+1446 
-1461 TYEQREAERRANEA
+1461 
-1475 TDRVNRLVNQIDDLT
+1475 DDLAG
-1490 SAVERQAPTPA
+1490 S
-1501 AEATPENTA
+1501 
-1510 RSDYMDALARDENVF
+1510 SDYLDALARDENMF

-1558 AQEDLD
+1558 AREDLD
-1564 ELAGMFTDQGN
+1564 EIAELFTDQGN
-1575 FFASREDRIR
+1575 FFVSREDRIR
-1585 DTENMVADHTVTV
+1585 ETENMVTDHTIEV
-1598 DKTRREKAS
+1598 DKTGKEKAA

-1622 SVSKFAEAAGDP
+1622 SVDKFAKAAGDP

-1672 IFSPIR
+1672 VFTPIR
-1678 AKGEDYYRT
+1678 AKGEDYYRA
-1687 FQTYLF
+1687 FQLYMF

-1737 RMTENLDPDVAEL
+1737 RMTESLDPDVAEL
-1750 AQEKMRLLRNVN
+1750 ARERMQLLRNIN
-1762 RADAI
+1762 KADAI

-1782 RERARRAAQEHPE
+1782 QERARRAVQEHPE
-1795 FEEYRQKVR
+1795 FEQYRQQVR

-1838 MRVGADQAGAGRDRN
+1838 MRKGGDQAGAGRDRN
-1853 AVRVGRTVG
+1853 AVRIGRTVG
-1862 RAEGGTANLVPLHEA
+1862 RAEGGTADLVPLHEA
-1877 LGRQTMKVVRE
+1877 LGRQTMKAVRE

-1898 LDDFVRV
+1898 LDDFTRA
-1905 GENSKAARYVQ
+1905 GEISPAARYVQ

-1923 EFAPDTLDDM
+1923 EFTPDTLDDM
-1933 SQEQLTK
+1933 SREQLTR

-1972 TESNAVTRAVRTAN
+1972 TESNAVTRTIRTAN

-2018 AAAFARNYPKALAEI
+2018 GVAFARNYPKALAEI
-2033 KNNGEYWQMY
+2033 KNNGEHWQMY

-2065 GKTAKL
+2065 GRTAKL
-2071 LAKVEALNMTME
+2071 MAKIEALNMAME
-2083 QAPRLAEFMS
+2083 QAPRLAEFMG
-2093 VVEKGGTSTE
+2093 VVEKGGISQE

-2120 RAGTLGKV
+2120 RSGTLGKV

-2228 GDALRGEKVDLI
+2228 GDVLRGEDVDLI

-2298 DSSTDI
+2298 DSSTDV

-2351 FTVDAVN
+2351 FTVDAVT
-2358 SNRLSGDFYDEADAL
+2358 SNRLSGDFYDEADTL

-2379 GDATAGVVSRF
+2379 GDEAAAVVSRF
-2390 WSKQQSACGDLY
+2390 WSKQQSACSDLY
-2402 KQIRDVEASDLSDK
+2402 KQIREVEASDLPDRD
-2416 EKRQKTRE
+2416 KRQKTRE
-2424 LRAVIN
+2424 LKALVN

-2442 YRAAVE
+2442 YRSAVE
-2448 KNLGKGMSADD
+2448 KNLQQGMDTED
-2459 AYRAANK
+2459 AYRTANRD
-2466 ECFGA
+2466 CFGA
-2471 EYALQVYSKDVYEK
+2471 EYALQVYNKDVYEK
-2485 AKSARSN
+2485 AKNAKSN
-2492 GVSYDDYYTY
+2492 GVSYSDYYTY

-2520 KFDWLQSSGMSV
+2520 KFDWLQSSGMDITS
-2532 SAQAEI
+2532 QAEI

-2569 KVASSGMTRK
+2569 KVASNGMTKK

-2618 YSGGYSGGYASSRG
+2618 YSSGYTSSGTGSNP
-2632 GEYFSD
+2632 FT
-2638 GGGYERALA
+2638 RA
-2647 ALRRRGN
+2647 R
-2654 EGQPQIAQ
+2654 
-2662 ATESDGYYRA
+2662 TESNPFLRGSGAASAGNTAQNPFIRA
-2672 LEALR
+2672 RNQNSGQTAQSNPFLR
-2677 ARQAGR
+2677 ARG

>member
-1 MGYRFLDDYNPR
+1 MGYRFLGDYEPQ
-13 KETKKKQQNGAL
+13 KGKKKNGAQT
-25 SAPRSGN
+25 APRSGN
-32 SLNPFAANNKKP
+32 SANPFAANQKKP
-44 SGAATGGAQTVT
+44 SAQATGAAQTAQNV
-56 AGRTTRGTA
+56 RTSRGTA

-74 QIPKLTVPK
+74 QMLKPTAPK
-83 LTKATTAQK
+83 LTKVSTPVQK
-92 TAPVKAPQQLKLPT
+92 TTQVQGQQLKLPN
-106 IQAFGAGDYTRAGKA
+106 IQAFGAGDYSRAGKTL
-121 MDRAAKTVK
+121 DRAAKAVK
-130 AGAVN
+130 AGALN
-135 AAAGAVEIAG
+135 SAAGFTEIAA
-145 QFRPTTGQQSMGQFS
+145 QFHPTTGEQSMGQFS
-160 GFGDLGRAVRENRT
+160 GFGDLGRAVRENREK
-174 TGTDINESIRR
+174 GTDINASIRQ
-185 QEQQRRVR
+185 QEEQRRTQR
-193 QKQSQQNIFAAA
+193 KQSQQKMFAAA
-205 DRLTEKGQQYE
+205 GRLTEKSQQYE
-216 REAKQGLG
+216 QEAKRGLG

-240 AGDALV
+240 AGDAIANLV
-246 NLILPGGGLAVMG
+246 LPGSGLAMMG

-269 ARRQGKSEQQQ
+269 ARKAGKSEQQQ

-292 FTEKMFGAFSKVYGG
+292 FTERMFGAFSKIYGG
-307 AAADELVEKL
+307 AAADELIEKL
-317 VSKMTGNATG
+317 VGKMTGNVTG
-327 QALLTWIING
+327 QALLTWMING

-346 SDLLNPLADRLLRLD
+346 SDLLNPLADRLLGLD
-361 DGKGGIY
+361 DGTGPIW
-368 STEDLAQWG
+368 SVDDLAQWG

-382 GAAMGIVGGSVQLA
+382 GTAMGIVGGGTQLA
-396 RGVRQGQAQTAE
+396 RGVQQGRAQKAE
-408 GRYYDDLRRNGLG
+408 SRYYDDLLRNGLG
-421 SANAAGNARRASAA
+421 SAAAAENARRASAA
-435 MGRIMP
+435 MGRVMP
-441 TGDGAAAVNQLRM
+441 ARDGLRM
-454 PTLTNAQGRTYEQR
+454 PQLTTYEQRQAEETQYSIRNTRTMPWNTQINSYFSGKLKSSDSLYLGTTGTEAASKLGVVDAPLYLPTSVITKAERDSRGSRSAHSLGRGDILALDEELRNSAAVVYNPTRQSMVYLTTGKVSGKPLVVTAQVNTNLFGENAHKVTSIHNRESVAGLLQNLGADAVVLIKNNSELNRLLPGTEIQSLQLLANVELADNTVPQAQESVNRLKMPRLTDEQGRTYEER
-468 MAWQQIP
+468 VAWQQIP

-485 QRIAQRFGAQ
+485 QRIARRFGAR
-495 VTVNQ
+495 VVVSQ
-500 QEGVNGSYREG
+500 QEGVNGAYRDG
-511 VISLNPNAAN
+511 VISLNPNAVN

-533 HMESSG
+533 HMENSG
-539 LYREFS
+539 LYGEF
-545 RMAMQYVAE
+545 RDMALRYVAE
-554 DMGAD
+554 NMGAD
-559 VDSLRHAVAADYA
+559 VDSVRQAVIADYA
-572 QNGVT
+572 RNGVA
-577 LDEDGANREIVAKFA
+577 LDEDGATREIVAKFA

-597 TDEATVR
+597 TDETTVR

-619 WIRDALGKLTG
+619 WIRDMAGRLTG
-630 TSEENFLREAEKL
+630 TSEESFLRSAEKL
-643 YAKALREA
+643 YAKALRET
-651 TAETGRGAQMLF
+651 TAETGRGTQMLF
-663 AGVNA
+663 AGENA
-668 RTANMQTLARA
+668 RTANMQTLNRA
-679 EAIEADGMAAEDI
+679 QALEAGGAAAEDI
-692 RRETGWFRGMD
+692 HRETGWFRGMD

-710 DDSAMQYD
+710 DDSGMEYRAD
-718 RQGVTQN
+718 GDARL
-725 PDVQR
+725 
-730 KRQLEEKLLYGQL
+730 LEESGYRRL
-743 TQDEANELRALT
+743 DELT
-755 EATRGVPGPRT
+755 EKWVQNAEGRGEPLTAEELAENERLENEYFDRAWEEKYELADFLRHSG
-766 LGDYLQHD
+766 LY
-774 ALFEA
+774 EA
-779 YPELRD
+779 YPKLRHTSL
-785 AAVVFEKT
+785 VFERT
-793 EPGVNGY
+793 DSGVNGY
-800 YNARTDTIVL
+800 YNAGTDTIVL
-810 SDKLRGAPENTLV
+810 NDKLRGAPESTLV
-823 HEIQHVIQRAEEF
+823 HEIQHVIQRAEGF

-859 EQEYNQVLHGLDS
+859 EQEYNQVLRGLDS
-872 KTRNKYLRY
+872 KTLNKYLRY
-881 QEVNRMMENLENA
+881 QEVNRAMENLENA

-899 AAKKYVEL
+899 AAEKYVQL
-907 ENISDRLYTELWGI
+907 DRISDQLYTELWDV
-921 PEFRRLLDLKRQ
+921 PEFKRLLDLKRQ
-933 IDTPKEVYDRFYR
+933 IDTPREVYDRFYR

-956 AAARRGYNAEQRRQ
+956 AETRRNYSAEQRR
-970 LRPDLGNEAT
+970 LRMPNLGNANT

-987 TAYDINPFHRDAVD
+987 RGYFAMSAEEQAGIREQLRRNSDRLNAMDVVGRVNTSAYVGLDTGIARTKLVEELGRRGYTVNRPGLGEVQFSEKEINNSLNYKEKNPAAEDARRTGFLVLRDVLKRGIEIDGHDGHKGRNYDTVTIAAPVEINGKRGNMAVVVKKTKGNRYKVHRILTPA
-1001 QWNQE
+1001 
-1006 GRPEGETFILGSTG
+1006 GETFIL
-1020 PVLQGLGAIES
+1020 
-1031 DIYMQGDKI
+1031 
-1040 NRILQDHPEMT
+1040 PEMANA
-1051 LEEIKRLPEILEDPV
+1051 E
-1066 LVLKSKGSGRA
+1066 
-1077 GKTSRVVMFGT
+1077 MNT
-1088 VRAQNGQPVM
+1088 VG
-1098 AVLDLRPYENGFL
+1098 AVTN
-1111 VTDMQKVNSS
+1111 NSQ
-1121 YTKKN
+1121 
-1126 PADFISSSEVL
+1126 
-1137 YADEKRA
+1137 
-1144 APLLRLTGLTL
+1144 LLR
-1155 TSQQLLQ
+1155 
-1162 NGSVG
+1162 GSAPAINSASEF
-1167 SISYAGQDVN
+1167 SIPNNWGNVN
-1177 IEGTPFFDM
+1177 TE
-1186 TDRRQFS
+1186 QYS
-1193 TGRGLNDMA
+1193 TGRGLD
-1202 AEQAGE
+1202 
-1208 NNNSPA
+1208 
-1214 QDAVY
+1214 
-1219 GRQRAGGT
+1219 
-1227 DIPLGVSA
+1227 DITA
-1235 TQESSTIVS
+1235 DE
-1244 RTGEN
+1244 
-1249 SNPLSEILR
+1249 
-1258 GTKKGRVDA
+1258 
-1267 GEAMQK
+1267 
-1273 IGGEELARALDTGEY
+1273 
-1288 AADADGMLYRVKP
+1288 DAD
-1301 EEHIDQRASYQVG
+1301 
-1314 SRKMNAF
+1314 
-1321 QFDHPELHPYY
+1321 
-1332 AEAAGELLYE
+1332 
-1342 LDNAQP
+1342 
-1348 GGEVIELPGNEP
+1348 
-1360 PFESRYIRTSR
+1360 
-1371 VATDR
+1371 
-1376 IAYLLD
+1376 
-1382 DQRLSY
+1382 
-1388 TDIEKAL
+1388 
-1395 HAIVE
+1395 
-1400 DRGQENFAAAKRVEL
+1400 RGLRMPQL
-1415 VLDNMLTNG
+1415 VDEQG
-1424 YRAIYGENV
+1424 R
-1433 APNAEYIRLKQDI
+1433 
-1446 PGAEGHQTLQAPRLT
+1446 
-1461 TYEQREAERRANEA
+1461 TYEQR
-1475 TDRVNRLVNQIDDLT
+1475 
-1490 SAVERQAPTPA
+1490 QAA
-1501 AEATPENTA
+1501 
-1510 RSDYMDALARDENVF
+1510 
-1525 TSDAYT
+1525 
-1531 LADRLYDLQLRRAQQ
+1531 
-1546 QEAPPERPAEQV
+1546 QV
-1558 AQEDLD
+1558 AREDLD
-1564 ELAGMFTDQGN
+1564 EIAELFTDQGN

-1585 DTENMVADHTVTV
+1585 ETENMVTDHTIEVG
-1598 DKTRREKAS
+1598 KNGKEKAT

-1622 SVSKFAEAAGDP
+1622 SVDKFAKAAGDP

-1672 IFSPIR
+1672 VFSPIR
-1678 AKGEDYYRT
+1678 AKGEDYYRA
-1687 FQTYLF
+1687 FQLYMF

-1737 RMTENLDPDVAEL
+1737 RMTESLDPDVAEL
-1750 AQEKMRLLRNVN
+1750 ARERMQLLRNIN
-1762 RADAI
+1762 KADAI

-1782 RERARRAAQEHPE
+1782 QERARRAVQEHPE
-1795 FEEYRQKVR
+1795 FEQYRQQVR

-1838 MRVGADQAGAGRDRN
+1838 MRKGGEQAGTGRDRN
-1853 AVRVGRTVG
+1853 AVRIGRTVG
-1862 RAEGGTANLVPLHEA
+1862 RAEGGTADLVPLHEA

-1905 GENSKAARYVQ
+1905 GENSPAARYVQ

-1923 EFAPDTLDDM
+1923 EFTPDTLDDV
-1933 SQEQLTK
+1933 SREQLTK

-1972 TESNAVTRAVRTAN
+1972 AESNAVTRTIRTAN

-2018 AAAFARNYPKALAEI
+2018 AVAFARNYPKALAEI

-2065 GKTAKL
+2065 GRTAKL
-2071 LAKVEALNMTME
+2071 MAKIEALNMAME
-2083 QAPRLAEFMS
+2083 QAPRLAEFMG

-2120 RAGTLGKV
+2120 RSGTLGKV

-2162 LIVRAAALGVAPTLL
+2162 LAVRAVALGVAPTLL
-2177 NSLLY
+2177 NALLY

-2228 GDALRGEKVDLI
+2228 GDVIRGDNVDLI

-2342 AERDPFSKA
+2342 AERGMFSKA
-2351 FTVDAVN
+2351 FTVDAVT
-2358 SNRLSGDFYDEADAL
+2358 SNRLSGDFYDESDAL

-2379 GDATAGVVSRF
+2379 GDETAAVVSRF
-2390 WSKQQSACGDLY
+2390 WSKQQSACSDLY
-2402 KQIRDVEASDLSDK
+2402 KQIREVEASNLSDR

-2424 LRAVIN
+2424 LKALVN

-2448 KNLGKGMSADD
+2448 KNLQKGMDTDD

-2466 ECFGA
+2466 DCFGA

-2485 AKSARSN
+2485 AKNAKSN

-2520 KFDWLQSSGMSV
+2520 KFAFLQSSGMDLTS
-2532 SAQAEI
+2532 QAEI

-2569 KVASSGMTRK
+2569 KVASSGMTKK
-2579 AEKMQAINSLD
+2579 AEKMQAINSLN

-2618 YSGGYSGGYASSRG
+2618 YSGGYTVSGTG
-2632 GEYFSD
+2632 GNPFTRARTGSNPFLRTSGAANT
-2638 GGGYERALA
+2638 GGTAQNPFTRA
-2647 ALRRRGN
+2647 RSQN
-2654 EGQPQIAQ
+2654 SGQTVQSNPF
-2662 ATESDGYYRA
+2662 
-2672 LEALR
+2672 LR
-2677 ARQAGR
+2677 ARGNG

>member
-1 MGYRFLDDYNPR
+1 MGYRFLGDYEPQ
-13 KETKKKQQNGAL
+13 KGKKKNGAQT
-25 SAPRSGN
+25 APRSGN
-32 SLNPFAANNKKP
+32 SVNPFAVNQKKP
-44 SGAATGGAQTVT
+44 SAQATGAAQTAQSV
-56 AGRTTRGTA
+56 RTSRGTA

-74 QIPKLTVPK
+74 QMLKPTAPK
-83 LTKATTAQK
+83 LTKVSTPVQK
-92 TAPVKAPQQLKLPT
+92 TTQVQGQQLKLPN
-106 IQAFGAGDYTRAGKA
+106 IQAFGAGDYSRAGKTL
-121 MDRAAKTVK
+121 DRAAKAVK
-130 AGAVN
+130 AGALN
-135 AAAGAVEIAG
+135 SAAGFTEIAA
-145 QFRPTTGQQSMGQFS
+145 QFHPTTGEQSMGQFS
-160 GFGDLGRAVRENRT
+160 GFGDLGRAVRENREK
-174 TGTDINESIRR
+174 GTDINASIRQ
-185 QEQQRRVR
+185 QEEQRRAQR
-193 QKQSQQNIFAAA
+193 KQSQQKMFAAA

-216 REAKQGLG
+216 QEAKQGLG

-240 AGDALV
+240 AGDAIANLV
-246 NLILPGGGLAVMG
+246 LPGSGLAMMG

-269 ARRQGKSEQQQ
+269 ARKAGKSEQQQ
-280 FLAGLKSAGIEV
+280 FLAGLKNAGIEV

-307 AAADELVEKL
+307 AAADELIEKL
-317 VSKMTGNATG
+317 VGKMTGNVTG
-327 QALLTWIING
+327 QALLTWMING

-346 SDLLNPLADRLLRLD
+346 SDLLNPLADRLMGLD
-361 DGKGGIY
+361 DGTGPIW
-368 STEDLAQWG
+368 SVDDLAQWG

-382 GAAMGIVGGSVQLA
+382 GTAMGIVGGGTQLA
-396 RGVRQGQAQTAE
+396 RGVQQGRAQTAE
-408 GRYYDDLRRNGLG
+408 SRYYDDLLRNGLG
-421 SANAAGNARRASAA
+421 SAAAAENARRASAA
-435 MGRIMP
+435 MGRVMPARDGLRLPQLTTYEQKRMDTSSP
-441 TGDGAAAVNQLRM
+441 TGGRHAPNIVFRDDVSISDPSVPQAQESVNRLKMPQL
-454 PTLTNAQGRTYEQR
+454 TDEQGRTYEQR
-468 MAWQQIP
+468 QAAETFNSETKSDAVGVLSLLRSNIKTLHEMQPVTRVIGSEVEQSGKATDRVYNFFRSIGGKVRREGFGEVLFSKSRVRNSVVGHGTGEAKIQLAAAVPSVIEHGAEINYTPNWKGRGYDSYVFAAPVDYNGVETYVVAIVTRDNANRYYLHEALDGEGNLIYKKPEGSNVASDSPTAEPQNTIADIEPSIDTTIPQGQEGVNTQGMQNGGEYAANRLRMPQLTDEQGRTYEERVAWQQIP

-485 QRIAQRFGAQ
+485 QRIAQRFGAR
-495 VTVNQ
+495 VVVSQ
-500 QEGVNGSYREG
+500 QEGVNGSYRDG
-511 VISLNPNAAN
+511 VISLNPYAVN

-533 HMESSG
+533 HMERSG
-539 LYREFS
+539 LYGEF
-545 RMAMQYVAE
+545 RDMALRYVAE
-554 DMGAD
+554 NMGAD
-559 VDSLRHAVAADYA
+559 VDSVRQAVIADYA
-572 QNGVT
+572 RNGVA
-577 LDEDGANREIVAKFA
+577 LDEDGATREIVAKFA

-597 TDEATVR
+597 TDETTVR

-619 WIRDALGKLTG
+619 WIRDMAGRLTG
-630 TSEENFLREAEKL
+630 TSEKSFLRSAERL
-643 YAKALREA
+643 YAKALRET
-651 TAETGRGAQMLF
+651 TAETGRGTQMLF
-663 AGVNA
+663 AGENA
-668 RTANMQTLARA
+668 RTANMQTLNRA
-679 EAIEADGMAAEDI
+679 QALEASGAAAEDI

-710 DDSAMQYD
+710 DDSAMRYD

-730 KRQLEEKLLYGQL
+730 KRQLEERLLYGQL
-743 TQDEANELRALT
+743 TQEETNELRALT
-755 EATRGVPGPRT
+755 EMTQGIPGPRT
-766 LGDYLQHD
+766 LSDYIQHD

-785 AAVVFEKT
+785 AAVVFEET

-800 YNARTDTIVL
+800 YNAGQNTIVL
-810 SDKLRGAPENTLV
+810 DSKLRGAPESTLV
-823 HEIQHVIQRAEEF
+823 HEIQHAVQSTEGFA
-836 SRGSTPEYW
+836 RGSTPEYW
-845 AARDYETGEITQAL
+845 AARDYETGEIIQAL
-859 EQEYNQVLHGLDS
+859 EQEYNQVLRGLDS
-872 KTRNKYLRY
+872 KTLNKYLRY
-881 QEVNRMMENLENA
+881 QEVNRVMENLESA

-899 AAKKYVEL
+899 AAEKYVQL
-907 ENISDRLYTELWGI
+907 DRISDQLYTELWDI
-921 PEFRRLLDLKRQ
+921 PEFKRLLDLKRQ
-933 IDTPKEVYDRFYR
+933 IDTPREVYDRFYR

-956 AAARRGYNAEQRRQ
+956 AEARRNYSAEQRR
-970 LRPDLGNEAT
+970 LRMPNLGNANT
-980 VFAEGNG
+980 VFAGGNG
-987 TAYDINPFHRDAVD
+987 TAYDINPFRRKAAQLSAIQQSNPFDPSLGAHTWIRSEGDILTYQEAIDNFGGVD
-1001 QWNQE
+1001 DVTPDFRAQDVQAALDSGYMTVYSSYPIEQGTFVTPSRMEAQSYAGE
-1006 GRPEGETFILGSTG
+1006 GRVYSKQVPLSDVAWLDEVQGQYTG
-1020 PVLQGLGAIES
+1020 PV
-1031 DIYMQGDKI
+1031 
-1040 NRILQDHPEMT
+1040 
-1051 LEEIKRLPEILEDPV
+1051 
-1066 LVLKSKGSGRA
+1066 
-1077 GKTSRVVMFGT
+1077 
-1088 VRAQNGQPVM
+1088 GQEQ
-1098 AVLDLRPYENGFL
+1098 Y
-1111 VTDMQKVNSS
+1111 
-1121 YTKKN
+1121 
-1126 PADFISSSEVL
+1126 
-1137 YADEKRA
+1137 
-1144 APLLRLTGLTL
+1144 
-1155 TSQQLLQ
+1155 
-1162 NGSVG
+1162 
-1167 SISYAGQDVN
+1167 
-1177 IEGTPFFDM
+1177 
-1186 TDRRQFS
+1186 S
-1193 TGRGLNDMA
+1193 TGR
-1202 AEQAGE
+1202 
-1208 NNNSPA
+1208 
-1214 QDAVY
+1214 
-1219 GRQRAGGT
+1219 R
-1227 DIPLGVSA
+1227 
-1235 TQESSTIVS
+1235 
-1244 RTGEN
+1244 
-1249 SNPLSEILR
+1249 
-1258 GTKKGRVDA
+1258 
-1267 GEAMQK
+1267 
-1273 IGGEELARALDTGEY
+1273 
-1288 AADADGMLYRVKP
+1288 
-1301 EEHIDQRASYQVG
+1301 
-1314 SRKMNAF
+1314 
-1321 QFDHPELHPYY
+1321 
-1332 AEAAGELLYE
+1332 
-1342 LDNAQP
+1342 
-1348 GGEVIELPGNEP
+1348 
-1360 PFESRYIRTSR
+1360 
-1371 VATDR
+1371 
-1376 IAYLLD
+1376 LD
-1382 DQRLSY
+1382 DLAGS
-1388 TDIEKAL
+1388 
-1395 HAIVE
+1395 
-1400 DRGQENFAAAKRVEL
+1400 
-1415 VLDNMLTNG
+1415 
-1424 YRAIYGENV
+1424 
-1433 APNAEYIRLKQDI
+1433 
-1446 PGAEGHQTLQAPRLT
+1446 
-1461 TYEQREAERRANEA
+1461 
-1475 TDRVNRLVNQIDDLT
+1475 
-1490 SAVERQAPTPA
+1490 
-1501 AEATPENTA
+1501 
-1510 RSDYMDALARDENVF
+1510 SDYLDALARDENMF

-1546 QEAPPERPAEQV
+1546 QEAPPERPA
-1558 AQEDLD
+1558 AQAAREDLD
-1564 ELAGMFTDQGN
+1564 EIAELFTDQGN

-1585 DTENMVADHTVTV
+1585 ETENMVTDHTIEAG
-1598 DKTRREKAS
+1598 KSRKEKAT

-1622 SVSKFAEAAGDP
+1622 SVDKFAKAAGDP

-1672 IFSPIR
+1672 VFSPIR
-1678 AKGEDYYRT
+1678 AKGEDYYRA
-1687 FQTYLF
+1687 FQLYMF

-1737 RMTENLDPDVAEL
+1737 RMTESLDPDVAEL
-1750 AQEKMRLLRNVN
+1750 ARERMQLLRNIN
-1762 RADAI
+1762 KADAI

-1782 RERARRAAQEHPE
+1782 QERARRAVQEHPE
-1795 FEEYRQKVR
+1795 FEQYRQQVR

-1838 MRVGADQAGAGRDRN
+1838 MRKGGEQAGKGRDRN
-1853 AVRVGRTVG
+1853 AVRIGRTVG
-1862 RAEGGTANLVPLHEA
+1862 RAEGGTADLVPLHEA

-1905 GENSKAARYVQ
+1905 GENSPAARYVQ

-1923 EFAPDTLDDM
+1923 EFTPDTLDDM

-1972 TESNAVTRAVRTAN
+1972 AESNAVTRTIRTAN

-2018 AAAFARNYPKALAEI
+2018 AVAFARNYPKALAEI

-2065 GKTAKL
+2065 GRTAKL
-2071 LAKVEALNMTME
+2071 MAKIEALNMAME
-2083 QAPRLAEFMS
+2083 QAPRLAEFMG

-2120 RAGTLGKV
+2120 RSGTLGKV

-2162 LIVRAAALGVAPTLL
+2162 LAVRAVALGVAPTLL
-2177 NSLLY
+2177 NALLY

-2228 GDALRGEKVDLI
+2228 GDVLRGDNVDLI

-2342 AERDPFSKA
+2342 AERGMFSKA
-2351 FTVDAVN
+2351 FTVDAVT
-2358 SNRLSGDFYDEADAL
+2358 SNRLSGDFYDESDAL

-2379 GDATAGVVSRF
+2379 GDETAAVVSRF
-2390 WSKQQSACGDLY
+2390 WSKQQSACSDLY
-2402 KQIRDVEASDLSDK
+2402 KQIREVEASNLSDR

-2424 LRAVIN
+2424 MKALVN

-2448 KNLGKGMSADD
+2448 KNLQKGMDTDD
-2459 AYRAANK
+2459 AYRTANK
-2466 ECFGA
+2466 DCFGA

-2485 AKSARSN
+2485 AKNAKSN

-2520 KFDWLQSSGMSV
+2520 KFAFLQSSGMDLTS
-2532 SAQAEI
+2532 QAEI

-2548 LQTQAELE
+2548 LQTQAQLE

-2569 KVASSGMTRK
+2569 KVASSGMTKK
-2579 AEKMQAINSLD
+2579 AEKMQAINSLN

-2618 YSGGYSGGYASSRG
+2618 YSGGYTAFGSGGNPFTRARTGSNPFLRTSSG
-2632 GEYFSD
+2632 TANT

-2647 ALRRRGN
+2647 VLRRRRGLTSY
-2654 EGQPQIAQ
+2654 
-2662 ATESDGYYRA
+2662 TETGSTIPTASSGYERA
-2672 LEALR
+2672 LAVLR
-2677 ARQAGR
+2677 KRRMEVSG

>member
-1 MGYRFLDDYNPR
+1 MGYRFLDDYDPR

-44 SGAATGGAQTVT
+44 SGTPAEGAQTAA

-74 QIPKLTVPK
+74 QMPKLTVPK
-83 LTKATTAQK
+83 LTKTTAAQK
-92 TAPVKAPQQLKLPT
+92 TTPVKAPQQLKLPT
-106 IQAFGAGDYTRAGKA
+106 IQAFGAGDNTRAGKA
-121 MDRAAKTVK
+121 VDRAAKTVK
-130 AGAVN
+130 AGAVS

-160 GFGDLGRAVRENRT
+160 GFGDLGRAVRENRAN
-174 TGTDINESIRR
+174 GTDINESIRR

-216 REAKQGLG
+216 QEAKQGLG

-246 NLILPGGGLAVMG
+246 NLILPGGGLAMMG

-269 ARRQGKSEQQQ
+269 ARRQGKNEQQQ

-368 STEDLAQWG
+368 STDDLAQWG

-408 GRYYDDLRRNGLG
+408 GRYYGDLRRNGLG
-421 SANAAGNARRASAA
+421 SANAADNARRASAA

-441 TGDGAAAVNQLRM
+441 NGDGATVNQLRM
-454 PTLTNAQGRTYEQR
+454 PTLTDAQGRTYEQR

-495 VTVNQ
+495 VTVSQ
-500 QEGVNGSYREG
+500 QEGANGSYREG

-539 LYREFS
+539 LYSEFS

-559 VDSLRHAVAADYA
+559 VDSLRQAIAADYA
-572 QNGVT
+572 QNGVA

-651 TAETGRGAQMLF
+651 TAETGRGTQMLF

-679 EAIEADGMAAEDI
+679 EALEARGIAAEDI

-710 DDSAMQYD
+710 DDSGMEYRAD
-718 RQGVTQN
+718 GDARL
-725 PDVQR
+725 
-730 KRQLEEKLLYGQL
+730 LEESGYRRL
-743 TQDEANELRALT
+743 DELT
-755 EATRGVPGPRT
+755 EKWVRNAEGRGEPLTAEELAENERLENEYFDRAWEEKYELADFLRHSG
-766 LGDYLQHD
+766 LY
-774 ALFEA
+774 EA
-779 YPELRD
+779 YPKLRHTSL
-785 AAVVFEKT
+785 VFKRT
-793 EPGVNGY
+793 DSGVNGY
-800 YNARTDTIVL
+800 YNAGTDTIVL
-810 SDKLRGAPENTLV
+810 NDKLRGAPENTLV
-823 HEIQHVIQRAEEF
+823 HEIQHVIQRAEGF

-845 AARDYETGEITQAL
+845 AVRDYETGEITQAL
-859 EQEYNQVLHGLDS
+859 EQEYNQVLRSLDS
-872 KTRNKYLRY
+872 KTLNKYLRY
-881 QEVNRMMENLENA
+881 QEVNRAMENLESA

-899 AAKKYVEL
+899 AAEKYVQL
-907 ENISDRLYTELWGI
+907 DRISDQLYMELWDI
-921 PEFRRLLDLKRQ
+921 PEFKRLLDLKRQ
-933 IDTPKEVYDRFYR
+933 IDTPREVYDRFYR

-956 AAARRGYNAEQRRQ
+956 AGTRRNYSAEQRR
-970 LRPDLGNEAT
+970 LRMPNLGNANT

-987 TAYDINPFHRDAVD
+987 TAYDINPFRRKAAQLSAIQQSNPFDPSLGAHTWIRSEGDILTYQEAIDNFGGVD
-1001 QWNQE
+1001 DVTLDFRAQDVQAALDRGYVTVYSSYPIEQGTFVTPSRMEAQSYAGE
-1006 GRPEGETFILGSTG
+1006 GRIYSKQVPLSDVAWLDEVQGQYTG
-1020 PVLQGLGAIES
+1020 PV
-1031 DIYMQGDKI
+1031 
-1040 NRILQDHPEMT
+1040 
-1051 LEEIKRLPEILEDPV
+1051 
-1066 LVLKSKGSGRA
+1066 
-1077 GKTSRVVMFGT
+1077 
-1088 VRAQNGQPVM
+1088 GQVQ
-1098 AVLDLRPYENGFL
+1098 Y
-1111 VTDMQKVNSS
+1111 
-1121 YTKKN
+1121 
-1126 PADFISSSEVL
+1126 
-1137 YADEKRA
+1137 
-1144 APLLRLTGLTL
+1144 
-1155 TSQQLLQ
+1155 
-1162 NGSVG
+1162 
-1167 SISYAGQDVN
+1167 
-1177 IEGTPFFDM
+1177 
-1186 TDRRQFS
+1186 S
-1193 TGRGLNDMA
+1193 TGRGLDDMA

-1235 TQESSTIVS
+1235 TQESGTIVS
-1244 RTGEN
+1244 RAEEN

-1288 AADADGMLYRVKP
+1288 AADADGMLYQVKS
-1301 EEHIDQRASYQVG
+1301 EEHIDQRAPYQVG

-1342 LDNAQP
+1342 LDNTQQ

-1360 PFESRYIRTSR
+1360 PFEPRYIRTSR

-1446 PGAEGHQTLQAPRLT
+1446 PGAEGRQTLQAPRLT

-1490 SAVERQAPTPA
+1490 AKVERASTPE

-1510 RSDYMDALARDENVF
+1510 HSDYMDALARDENVF

-1585 DTENMVADHTVTV
+1585 DTENMVADHTVTA

-1737 RMTENLDPDVAEL
+1737 RMTESLDPDVAEL
-1750 AQEKMRLLRNVN
+1750 AQEKMRLLQNVN

-1838 MRVGADQAGAGRDRN
+1838 MRVGTDQAGAGRDRN

-1923 EFAPDTLDDM
+1923 EFAPDALDDM

-1940 DKTLTVFKDG
+1940 DKTLTVFKEG

-2033 KNNGEYWQMY
+2033 KNNGEYWRMY

-2050 SSVFDYNTGTVKEPK
+2050 SSVFDYNTGAVKEPK

-2153 TKGGREWAK
+2153 TKGGKEWAK

-2228 GDALRGEKVDLI
+2228 GDALRGEDVDLI

-2278 WYGGDIENQRLQ
+2278 WYGGDIENRRLQ

-2379 GDATAGVVSRF
+2379 GDTTAGVVSRF
-2390 WSKQQSACGDLY
+2390 WSKQQSACTDLY
-2402 KQIRDVEASDLSDK
+2402 KQIRDVEASNLSDG

-2424 LRAVIN
+2424 LKAVIN
-2430 GIQKNAMAVEDT
+2430 GIQKNAMAVEET

-2448 KNLGKGMSADD
+2448 KNLQKGMDADD

-2466 ECFGA
+2466 ECFGS
-2471 EYALQVYSKDVYEK
+2471 EYALQVYGKDVYEK

-2512 DDTSVTTQ
+2512 GDTSVTTQ

-2590 LTSAQKDAIYY
+2590 LTLAQKDAIYY

-2618 YSGGYSGGYASSRG
+2618 YSGGYAGGYAS
-2632 GEYFSD
+2632 
-2638 GGGYERALA
+2638 GGGGNPF
-2647 ALRRRGN
+2647 LRGSGTFSTASTAKDN
-2654 EGQPQIAQ
+2654 PFLKGAGQGTSQMVKSNPF
-2662 ATESDGYYRA
+2662 
-2672 LEALR
+2672 LR
-2677 ARQAGR
+2677 

>member
-1 MGYRFLDDYNPR
+1 MGYRFLGDYEPQ
-13 KETKKKQQNGAL
+13 KGKKKNGAQT
-25 SAPRSGN
+25 APRSGN
-32 SLNPFAANNKKP
+32 SANPFAVNQKKP
-44 SGAATGGAQTVT
+44 SAQATGAAQTAQNV
-56 AGRTTRGTA
+56 RTSRGTA

-74 QIPKLTVPK
+74 QMLKPTAPK
-83 LTKATTAQK
+83 LTKVSTPVQK
-92 TAPVKAPQQLKLPT
+92 TTPMQGQQLKLPN
-106 IQAFGAGDYTRAGKA
+106 IQAFGAGDYSRAGKTL
-121 MDRAAKTVK
+121 DRAAKAVK
-130 AGAVN
+130 AGALN
-135 AAAGAVEIAG
+135 SAGGFTEIAA
-145 QFRPTTGQQSMGQFS
+145 QFHPTTGEQSMGQFS
-160 GFGDLGRAVRENRT
+160 GFGDLGRAVRENREK
-174 TGTDINESIRR
+174 GTDINASIRQ
-185 QEQQRRVR
+185 QEEQRRAQR
-193 QKQSQQNIFAAA
+193 KQSQQKMFAAA

-216 REAKQGLG
+216 QEAKRGLG

-240 AGDALV
+240 AGDAIANLV
-246 NLILPGGGLAVMG
+246 LPGSGLAMMG

-269 ARRQGKSEQQQ
+269 ARKAGKSEQQQ

-307 AAADELVEKL
+307 AAADELIEKL
-317 VSKMTGNATG
+317 VGKMTGNMTG
-327 QALLTWIING
+327 QALLTWMING

-346 SDLLNPLADRLLRLD
+346 SDLLNPLADRLLGLD
-361 DGKGGIY
+361 DGTGPIW
-368 STEDLAQWG
+368 SVDDLAQWG

-382 GAAMGIVGGSVQLA
+382 GTAMGIVGGGTQLT
-396 RGVRQGQAQTAE
+396 RGVQQGRAQTAE
-408 GRYYDDLRRNGLG
+408 NRYYDDLLHNGLG
-421 SANAAGNARRASAA
+421 SAAAAENARRASTA
-435 MGRIMP
+435 MGRVMP
-441 TGDGAAAVNQLRM
+441 ARDGLRM
-454 PTLTNAQGRTYEQR
+454 PQLTTYEQRQAAEYRGKKPQNVNDPRIGRLELSSAKYNPTGADVSTVYGNRYRQQVKEDAIRRLGISEGKPAYLVASNITKNGQEYYVDVTKASLNKMLYTREHEILPIERILLVDNLEKAIDNSYWAESNGDRKGRPQIDGFDTLRTSFYIDDIPYYADIKVKVVQGKNGADPQNVVYFLEPEEITAIKRVDAPSPTGALLERNIVFRDGTSTVRTSVPQSGTGVNTQGMQNGGEYAANRLRMPQLVDEQGRTYEER
-468 MAWQQIP
+468 VAWQQIP

-485 QRIAQRFGAQ
+485 QRIARRFGAR
-495 VTVNQ
+495 VVVSQ
-500 QEGVNGSYREG
+500 QEGVNGSYRDG
-511 VISLNPNAAN
+511 VISLNPNAVN

-539 LYREFS
+539 LYGEF
-545 RMAMQYVAE
+545 RDMALRYVAE
-554 DMGAD
+554 NMGAD
-559 VDSLRHAVAADYA
+559 VNSVRQAVMADYA
-572 QNGVT
+572 RNGVA
-577 LDEDGANREIVAKFA
+577 LDEDGATREIVAKFA

-597 TDEATVR
+597 TDETTVR

-619 WIRDALGKLTG
+619 WIRDMAGRLTG
-630 TSEENFLREAEKL
+630 TSEESFLRSAEKL
-643 YAKALREA
+643 YAKALRET
-651 TAETGRGAQMLF
+651 TAETGRGTQMLF
-663 AGVNA
+663 AGENA
-668 RTANMQTLARA
+668 RTANMQTLNRA
-679 EAIEADGMAAEDI
+679 QALEASGAAAEDI

-710 DDSAMQYD
+710 DDSSMEYRAGGD
-718 RQGVTQN
+718 ARL
-725 PDVQR
+725 
-730 KRQLEEKLLYGQL
+730 LEESGYRRL
-743 TQDEANELRALT
+743 DELT
-755 EATRGVPGPRT
+755 EKWVRNAEGRGEPLTAEELAESERLESEYFDRVWTDEKYELADFLR
-766 LGDYLQHD
+766 HSS
-774 ALFEA
+774 LFEA
-779 YPELRD
+779 YPQLRH
-785 AAVVFEKT
+785 ASLVFEKT

-810 SDKLRGAPENTLV
+810 SDKLRGAPESTLV
-823 HEIQHVIQRAEEF
+823 HEIQHLIQRTEGFA
-836 SRGSTPEYW
+836 RGSTPEYW
-845 AARDYETGEITQAL
+845 AARDYETGEIIQAL
-859 EQEYNQVLHGLDS
+859 EQEYNQVLRGLDS
-872 KTRNKYLRY
+872 KTLNKYLRY
-881 QEVNRMMENLENA
+881 QEVNRAMENLESA

-899 AAKKYVEL
+899 AAEKYVQL
-907 ENISDRLYTELWGI
+907 DRISDQLYTELWDI
-921 PEFRRLLDLKRQ
+921 PEFKRLLDLKRQ
-933 IDTPKEVYDRFYR
+933 IDTPREVYDRFYR

-956 AAARRGYNAEQRRQ
+956 AANRRSYDMEQRRM
-970 LRPDLGNEAT
+970 RMPNLGNANT
-980 VFAEGNG
+980 VFADENSGWARSVEYDPETASIKSQIENSQDVLNNMDVVARATVPENLPNKDTAAKWAAERLRSSGYKVDRQGYGEIVFSKKDIDRGLRYADTPAEKAALAVLPQVLKRGIEVGDHGNHKQRSKQTVTFAAPVELNGVRGNMGVVVNKNGNHYYAHRIVLPDG
-987 TAYDINPFHRDAVD
+987 TAFKFADTNSNAA
-1001 QWNQE
+1001 QE
-1006 GRPEGETFILGSTG
+1006 L
-1020 PVLQGLGAIES
+1020 
-1031 DIYMQGDKI
+1031 
-1040 NRILQDHPEMT
+1040 
-1051 LEEIKRLPEILEDPV
+1051 
-1066 LVLKSKGSGRA
+1066 
-1077 GKTSRVVMFGT
+1077 SRGVAF
-1088 VRAQNGQPVM
+1088 
-1098 AVLDLRPYENGFL
+1098 
-1111 VTDMQKVNSS
+1111 
-1121 YTKKN
+1121 
-1126 PADFISSSEVL
+1126 SSSL
-1137 YADEKRA
+1137 ADTTSA
-1144 APLLRLTGLTL
+1144 ASG
-1155 TSQQLLQ
+1155 TSIPN
-1162 NGSVG
+1162 NGG
-1167 SISYAGQDVN
+1167 NVN
-1177 IEGTPFFDM
+1177 TE
-1186 TDRRQFS
+1186 QYS
-1193 TGRGLNDMA
+1193 TGRGL
-1202 AEQAGE
+1202 
-1208 NNNSPA
+1208 
-1214 QDAVY
+1214 
-1219 GRQRAGGT
+1219 
-1227 DIPLGVSA
+1227 
-1235 TQESSTIVS
+1235 
-1244 RTGEN
+1244 
-1249 SNPLSEILR
+1249 
-1258 GTKKGRVDA
+1258 
-1267 GEAMQK
+1267 
-1273 IGGEELARALDTGEY
+1273 
-1288 AADADGMLYRVKP
+1288 
-1301 EEHIDQRASYQVG
+1301 
-1314 SRKMNAF
+1314 
-1321 QFDHPELHPYY
+1321 
-1332 AEAAGELLYE
+1332 
-1342 LDNAQP
+1342 
-1348 GGEVIELPGNEP
+1348 
-1360 PFESRYIRTSR
+1360 
-1371 VATDR
+1371 
-1376 IAYLLD
+1376 
-1382 DQRLSY
+1382 
-1388 TDIEKAL
+1388 
-1395 HAIVE
+1395 
-1400 DRGQENFAAAKRVEL
+1400 
-1415 VLDNMLTNG
+1415 
-1424 YRAIYGENV
+1424 
-1433 APNAEYIRLKQDI
+1433 
-1446 PGAEGHQTLQAPRLT
+1446 
-1461 TYEQREAERRANEA
+1461 
-1475 TDRVNRLVNQIDDLT
+1475 DDLAG
-1490 SAVERQAPTPA
+1490 S
-1501 AEATPENTA
+1501 
-1510 RSDYMDALARDENVF
+1510 SDYLDALARDENMF

-1558 AQEDLD
+1558 AREDLD
-1564 ELAGMFTDQGN
+1564 EIAEMFTDQGN

-1585 DTENMVADHTVTV
+1585 ETENMVTDHTIEVG
-1598 DKTRREKAS
+1598 KSGKEKAT

-1622 SVSKFAEAAGDP
+1622 SVDKFAKAAGDP

-1672 IFSPIR
+1672 VFSPIR
-1678 AKGEDYYRT
+1678 AKGEDYYRA
-1687 FQTYLF
+1687 FQLYMF

-1737 RMTENLDPDVAEL
+1737 RMTESLDPDVAEL
-1750 AQEKMRLLRNVN
+1750 ARERMQLLRNIN
-1762 RADAI
+1762 KADAI

-1782 RERARRAAQEHPE
+1782 QERARRAVQEHPE
-1795 FEEYRQKVR
+1795 FEQYRQQVR

-1838 MRVGADQAGAGRDRN
+1838 MRKGGEQAGTGRDRN
-1853 AVRVGRTVG
+1853 AVRIGRTVG
-1862 RAEGGTANLVPLHEA
+1862 RAEGGTADLVPLHEA

-1905 GENSKAARYVQ
+1905 GENSPAARYVQ

-1923 EFAPDTLDDM
+1923 EFTPDTLDDM
-1933 SQEQLTK
+1933 SREQLTK

-1972 TESNAVTRAVRTAN
+1972 AESNAVTRTIRTAN

-2018 AAAFARNYPKALAEI
+2018 AVAFARNYPKALAEI

-2065 GKTAKL
+2065 GRTAKL
-2071 LAKVEALNMTME
+2071 MAKIEALNMAME
-2083 QAPRLAEFMS
+2083 QAPRLAEFMG

-2120 RAGTLGKV
+2120 RSGTLGKV

-2162 LIVRAAALGVAPTLL
+2162 LAVRAVALGVAPTLL

-2228 GDALRGEKVDLI
+2228 GDVLRGDDVDLI

-2342 AERDPFSKA
+2342 AEREMFSKA
-2351 FTVDAVN
+2351 FTVDAVT
-2358 SNRLSGDFYDEADAL
+2358 SNRLSGDFYDESDAL

-2379 GDATAGVVSRF
+2379 GDETAAVVSRF
-2390 WSKQQSACGDLY
+2390 WSKQQSACSDLY
-2402 KQIRDVEASDLSDK
+2402 KQIREVEASNLSDR

-2424 LRAVIN
+2424 LKALVN

-2448 KNLGKGMSADD
+2448 KNLQKGMDTDD
-2459 AYRAANK
+2459 AYRTANK
-2466 ECFGA
+2466 DCFGA
-2471 EYALQVYSKDVYEK
+2471 EYALKVYSKDVYEK
-2485 AKSARSN
+2485 AKNAKSN

-2520 KFDWLQSSGMSV
+2520 KFAFLQSSGMDLTS
-2532 SAQAEI
+2532 QAEI

-2548 LQTQAELE
+2548 LQTQAQLE

-2569 KVASSGMTRK
+2569 KVASSGMTKK
-2579 AEKMQAINSLD
+2579 AEKMQAINSLN
-2590 LTSAQKDAIYY
+2590 LTSDQKDAIYY

-2618 YSGGYSGGYASSRG
+2618 YSGGYTASGSGGNPFTRARTGSNPFLRTSSGAANTG
-2632 GEYFSD
+2632 GTAQNPFT
-2638 GGGYERALA
+2638 RA
-2647 ALRRRGN
+2647 RSQN
-2654 EGQPQIAQ
+2654 SGQTVQSNPF
-2662 ATESDGYYRA
+2662 
-2672 LEALR
+2672 LR
-2677 ARQAGR
+2677 ARGNG